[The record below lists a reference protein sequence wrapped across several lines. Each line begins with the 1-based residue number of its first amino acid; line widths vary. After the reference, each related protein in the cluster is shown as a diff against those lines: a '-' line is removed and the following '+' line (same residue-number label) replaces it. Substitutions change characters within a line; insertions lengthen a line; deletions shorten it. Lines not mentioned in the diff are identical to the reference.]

1 MDSIYD
7 AHQQTTASGK
17 KNLIEYGILPLILV
31 AHYSTYVQLSRF
43 TQGNNT

>member
-1 MDSIYD
+1 MMPINKQL
-7 AHQQTTASGK
+7 HQEK